1 MNLPRPLLDRFGRL
15 HSYLRISVTDRC
27 NYRCLYCMP
36 EEGLSWIPRQQ
47 LLSYEEIARI
57 VSVVAPLGI
66 RRVRL
71 TGGEPTVRRDILEL
85 VGAIGRIPGI
95 DDLSITTNGQL
106 FGPLAESFK
115 EAGLKRVNI
124 SLDSLD
130 LEQFSRITRGG
141 SLKAVIHAVEAS
153 LKAGL
158 APVKINMVVCGG
170 EGPASNLHQVLPL
183 SEWCLER
190 GVELRFIEYMPFGD
204 RWHTTVSAAAV
215 REKLGEVFELK
226 AGAASSGGGPAK
238 YWEAHKGGKLL
249 RVGFI
254 SPLTE
259 HFCASCNRLR
269 LLADGDLRT
278 CLAHEKTPNLRNVV
292 RGGASDAELEE
303 VIRLIVRGKPA
314 GHEAQVEGGKAFEGV
329 MTAIGG

>member
-1 MNLPRPLLDRFGRL
+1 
-15 HSYLRISVTDRC
+15 
-27 NYRCLYCMP
+27 
-36 EEGLSWIPRQQ
+36 
-47 LLSYEEIARI
+47 
-57 VSVVAPLGI
+57 
-66 RRVRL
+66 
-71 TGGEPTVRRDILEL
+71 
-85 VGAIGRIPGI
+85 
-95 DDLSITTNGQL
+95 
-106 FGPLAESFK
+106 
-115 EAGLKRVNI
+115 
-124 SLDSLD
+124 
-130 LEQFSRITRGG
+130 
-141 SLKAVIHAVEAS
+141 
-153 LKAGL
+153 
-158 APVKINMVVCGG
+158 
-170 EGPASNLHQVLPL
+170 
-183 SEWCLER
+183 
-190 GVELRFIEYMPFGD
+190 MPFGD